1 MRSLALVA
9 ALSAFVTFVA
19 AEASAADEATTLE
32 TRLDKET
39 TELSTSDCAAACRA
53 LASIRRAADRICEL
67 ETGAR
72 CDAARAKADD
82 ATKRVREACP
92 ECAIAGLKKDEEQD
106 RRAARPAE
114 GSTPTAMESA
124 PPSER
129 PGGCRNCTTS
139 PRGGAPDRGDFAVFA
154 LAVLVL
160 GRRAKKDRAK
170 RRVRL

>member
-9 ALSAFVTFVA
+9 VALVFVA
-19 AEASAADEATTLE
+19 AEAKAADEATTLE
-32 TRLDKET
+32 TQLAKET

-67 ETGAR
+67 EAGAR

-106 RRAARPAE
+106 RRAAKPAE
-114 GSTPTAMESA
+114 APTQASTEAA
-124 PPSER
+124 PPSEQAR
-129 PGGCRNCTTS
+129 GCRNCSTS
-139 PRGGAPDRGDFAVFA
+139 SGAPDRGDFAVFA
-154 LAVLVL
+154 LAALFL
-160 GRRAKKDRAK
+160 GRRAKKSR
-170 RRVRL
+170 RRV